1 MQEKKQ
7 YPASK
12 EEFMLVLNTPR
23 KIFFLVVWAAIVTV
37 LFIACFLGLVVADI
51 SITASATN
59 DHGLAMEVV
68 DTIKHFWMDIGILL
82 PTYAASVFLLLC
94 FRIRKNRNFN

>member
-1 MQEKKQ
+1 MQERKQ
-7 YPASK
+7 HSVSK
-12 EEFMLVLNTPR
+12 EEIMLVLNTPR

-37 LFIACFLGLVVADI
+37 LFMACFLGLVVADI

-68 DTIKHFWMDIGILL
+68 DTIKHFWMDTGILL
-82 PTYAASVFLLLC
+82 PAYAMSLFLLLA
-94 FRIRKNRNFN
+94 FRVNQNRKSN